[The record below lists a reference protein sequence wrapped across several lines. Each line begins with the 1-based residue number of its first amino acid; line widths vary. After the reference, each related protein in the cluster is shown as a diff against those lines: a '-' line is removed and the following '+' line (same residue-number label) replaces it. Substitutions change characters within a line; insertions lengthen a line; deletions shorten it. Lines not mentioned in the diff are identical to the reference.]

1 MCWDSDKF
9 IGVEGFKKMI
19 PKHNFTTLG
28 KYLHL
33 ADLTKEDWNY
43 LLCKVCPLVAHLE
56 QKFAKALTP
65 GKNIT
70 VGEGHVNLQG
80 GFPSSRT
87 FQWSL
92 MNLVANFGFLL
103 KLTHIMFHTK
113 NQTNSELFQRK
124 HLHICWFDAR
134 IPSTNRKDY
143 SSDLE
148 QLKLIPG
155 KVWTQQIENLDA
167 TMWRQ
172 IHVISLLS
180 TNTSPESKI
189 HAIQQVVHEP

>member
-1 MCWDSDKF
+1 MYPCLKEDQTFTTTRAEILAYLGLNIPIGIHELPQLAMCWDSDKF

-70 VGEGHVNLQG
+70 VGEGHVNLLG

-113 NQTNSELFQRK
+113 NQTVSYFK
-124 HLHICWFDAR
+124 
-134 IPSTNRKDY
+134 
-143 SSDLE
+143 
-148 QLKLIPG
+148 
-155 KVWTQQIENLDA
+155 EN
-167 TMWRQ
+167 
-172 IHVISLLS
+172 ISLLMFFRLF
-180 TNTSPESKI
+180 ESSSWIIIRIFSLKI
-189 HAIQQVVHEP
+189 SSHLLIWCKNSKH

>member
-1 MCWDSDKF
+1 MYPCLKEDQTFTTTQAEILAYLRLNILIGIHELPQLAMCWDSDKF

-43 LLCKVCPLVAHLE
+43 LLCKVFPLVAHLE

-70 VGEGHVNLQG
+70 VGEGHVNLLG

-87 FQWSL
+87 FQWGL

-124 HLHICWFDAR
+124 HLA
-134 IPSTNRKDY
+134 SY
-143 SSDLE
+143 
-148 QLKLIPG
+148 
-155 KVWTQQIENLDA
+155 
-167 TMWRQ
+167 
-172 IHVISLLS
+172 
-180 TNTSPESKI
+180 
-189 HAIQQVVHEP
+189 VV